1 VALSRRLR
9 RALSSDGRWLD
20 QAARERLSSWVAERP
35 LVAKVIEHRRRLA
48 ALLERSGK
56 SSEEMI
62 AALREWCRD
71 AEASGI
77 ESLRRYAERLRGY
90 ALAPA

>member
-1 VALSRRLR
+1 M
-9 RALSSDGRWLD
+9 
-20 QAARERLSSWVAERP
+20 AA
-35 LVAKVIEHRRRLA
+35 VIEHRRRLA

-56 SSEEMI
+56 SSEELLS
-62 AALREWCRD
+62 ALRDWCRD